1 MHGDRILGVRKGTQV
16 KSNNKDVARKK
27 LGLRRERLRQ
37 LDTSV
42 LDQVAG
48 GWYATCMGTWAAY
61 AYTAKC

>member
-1 MHGDRILGVRKGTQV
+1 M

-27 LGLRRERLRQ
+27 LALRRERLRQ

-61 AYTAKC
+61 AYTNNC